1 MKIFYLNPHRYDTIQ
16 RDERGATMA
25 YRYGN
30 RYQFGLFPQSIED
43 YVAPNDPVRAYDAF
57 VEALDFNVLGI
68 EIDPHQVGNSEYDP
82 KAMLKLFVYGY
93 SYGIK
98 SSRKLERETH
108 HNLSFI
114 WLMGGLKPDHKTIA
128 EFRRKNKEALK
139 KVLRQC
145 ARMSVK
151 LDLIAGNVLFV
162 DGAKIRANAARAETH
177 DQAYYEQ
184 HLSEIDR
191 RIEQFVEECEKI
203 DEMEESQ
210 KSWVEMERELTQKK
224 QLKERIQEVLK
235 TMKETGRKELNLTD
249 PDCAV
254 MHSIQGSHTS
264 YNVQTVV
271 DDKHGLIVHAEAVS
285 ETSDVNQFAQQ
296 IDQANAV
303 LEKPCEAASADAGYA
318 DTQELQ
324 KIDAKGIKVV
334 VPSQRQAL
342 HEEEGPFSKSHF
354 RYDQEQDCYWCP
366 QGHRLSYVGTDK
378 GSGKRH
384 YQITNRKICQGCVHY
399 GQCTEAKKGRKII
412 RLPLEEVKERLEAQ
426 YEEASSQEIYARR
439 KARAEHPFGHIKRNL
454 KTDSFLM
461 RGRTGVNAETSLLG
475 TCFNLA
481 RMITIL
487 GVLGL
492 IEKLIAF
499 RVPAFG

>member
-1 MKIFYLNPHRYDTIQ
+1 MQPN
-16 RDERGATMA
+16 ERGVAMA

-30 RYQFGLFPQSIED
+30 RYQFGLFPRSIED
-43 YVAPNDPVRAYDAF
+43 YVAPSDPVRAYDAF
-57 VEALDFNVLGI
+57 VEALDFKALGI
-68 EIDPHQVGNSEYDP
+68 EIDPNQVGNSEYDP
-82 KAMLKLFVYGY
+82 KAMVKLIVYGY

-98 SSRKLERETH
+98 ASRKLERETH

-145 ARMSVK
+145 ARMCLK

-162 DGAKIRANAARAETH
+162 DGAKIRANAGRGQTH
-177 DQAYYEQ
+177 DQAYSEQ

-191 RIEQFVEECEKI
+191 RIEQLVEECEKI
-203 DEMEESQ
+203 DEMEEGE
-210 KSWVEMERELTQKK
+210 KSWVEMEHELTQKK
-224 QLKERIQEVLK
+224 QLKERIQEALK
-235 TMKETGRKELNLTD
+235 TMKETGREKINLTD
-249 PDCAV
+249 PDCAL
-254 MHSIQGSHTS
+254 MHSIQGSHAG
-264 YNVQTVV
+264 YNVQSVV
-271 DDKHGLIVHAEAVS
+271 DDKHGLIVHTEAVS

-296 IDQANAV
+296 INQANDV
-303 LEKPCEAASADAGYA
+303 LGKPCEAACADAGYA

-324 KIDAKGIKVV
+324 KIDAEGIKVV

-366 QGHRLSYVGTDK
+366 EGHRLSYMGTDK

-384 YQITNRKICQGCVHY
+384 YQITDRKICHRCVHY

-439 KARAEHPFGHIKRNL
+439 KARVEHPFGHIKRNL
-454 KTDSFLM
+454 KTDGFLL
-461 RGRTGVNAETSLLG
+461 RGRTGVNAETSLLA

-487 GVLGL
+487 GVSEL
-492 IEKLIAF
+492 IGRLRGFK
-499 RVPAFG
+499 VPAFT

>member
-1 MKIFYLNPHRYDTIQ
+1 
-16 RDERGATMA
+16 MA

-30 RYQFGLFPQSIED
+30 RYQLGLFPQSIDD
-43 YVAPNDPVRAYDAF
+43 YVAKDDSVRAYDAF
-57 VEALDFNVLGI
+57 VEALDFSALGV
-68 EIDPHQVGNSEYDP
+68 EIDPQQVGNSEYDP
-82 KAMLKLFVYGY
+82 KAMMKLLVYGY

-128 EFRRKNKEALK
+128 EFRRNHKGALK
-139 KVLRQC
+139 KVLKQC
-145 ARMSVK
+145 ARLCIK
-151 LDLIAGNVLFV
+151 LNLIAGNILFV
-162 DGAKIRANAARAETH
+162 DGTKIRANASRSQIH

-184 HLSEIDR
+184 LLSEVDG
-191 RIEQFVEECEKI
+191 RIEQLLEECEGI
-203 DEMEESQ
+203 DQQEEGLGSCVAMEKELAKAERL
-210 KSWVEMERELTQKK
+210 KSKVEEA
-224 QLKERIQEVLK
+224 LKAFE
-235 TMKETGRKELNLTD
+235 ETGREQINLTD
-249 PDCAV
+249 PDCAL
-254 MHSIQGSHTS
+254 MHSIQGSHAD
-264 YNVQTVV
+264 YNVQGVV
-271 DDKHGLIVHAEAVS
+271 DDKHGLIVHAEPVS
-285 ETSDVNQFAQQ
+285 ETSDVNQFAHQ
-296 IDQANAV
+296 IEQANEV
-303 LEKPCEAASADAGYA
+303 LEEPCKAGCADGGYA
-318 DTQELQ
+318 DTEELQ
-324 KIDAKGIKVV
+324 KIDEQQIKVV

-378 GSGKRH
+378 GNGKRH
-384 YQITNRKICQGCVHY
+384 YQITDRKICQGCVHY

-439 KARAEHPFGHIKRNL
+439 KARVEHPFGHMKRNL
-454 KTDSFLM
+454 KTDAFLM
-461 RGRTGVNAETSLLG
+461 RGREGVGAETSLLA

-487 GVLGL
+487 GVSGL
-492 IEKLIAF
+492 IEKLTAMSAF
-499 RVPAFG
+499 PAPKMG

>member
-1 MKIFYLNPHRYDTIQ
+1 
-16 RDERGATMA
+16 
-25 YRYGN
+25 
-30 RYQFGLFPQSIED
+30 
-43 YVAPNDPVRAYDAF
+43 VAPNDPVRAYDAF
-57 VEALDFNVLGI
+57 VEALDFNALGI
-68 EIDPHQVGNSEYDP
+68 EMDPNRVGNPEYDP

-98 SSRKLERETH
+98 SSRKLERELY

-114 WLMGGLKPDHKTIA
+114 WLMGGLKPDHKTIS

-145 ARMSVK
+145 ARMCLR

-162 DGAKIRANAARAETH
+162 DGTKIRANASRGQTH

-184 HLSEIDR
+184 LLSEIDG
-191 RIEQFVEECEKI
+191 RIDQLVEESERI
-203 DEMEESQ
+203 DETEAGQ
-210 KSWVEMERELTQKK
+210 TSWVEMKDDLAQK
-224 QLKERIQEVLK
+224 QRLKERIQEVLETLK
-235 TMKETGRKELNLTD
+235 GTGKEEINLID
-249 PDCAV
+249 PDCAL
-254 MHSIQGSHTS
+254 MRSIQGSHAS
-264 YNVQTVV
+264 YNVQSVV
-271 DDKHGLIVHAEAVS
+271 DEKNGLIVHMEAVS
-285 ETSDVNQFAQQ
+285 ETSDLNQFAQQ
-296 IDQANAV
+296 IDQANEV
-303 LEKPCEAASADAGYA
+303 LEKPCEVASADAGYA

-342 HEEEGPFSKSHF
+342 HEEESPFSKSHF

-366 QGHRLSYVGTDK
+366 EGHRLNYVGTDK

-384 YQITNRKICQGCVHY
+384 YQITQREICQRCVHY

-412 RLPLEEVKERLEAQ
+412 RLALEEVKERLETQ
-426 YEEASSQEIYARR
+426 YEESSSQEIYVKR
-439 KARAEHPFGHIKRNL
+439 KARVEHPFGHIKRNL
-454 KTDSFLM
+454 KTDGFLL
-461 RGRTGVNAETSLLG
+461 RGLTGVNAETSLLG

-487 GVLGL
+487 GVSGL
-492 IEKLIAF
+492 IEKLMAL
-499 RVPAFG
+499 RVPALG

>member
-1 MKIFYLNPHRYDTIQ
+1 MQ
-16 RDERGATMA
+16 RDEGGLQMA
-25 YRYGN
+25 YRYGD
-30 RYQFGLFPQSIED
+30 RFQLGLFPRSIED
-43 YVAPNDPVRAYDAF
+43 YVAPSDPVRAYDAF
-57 VEALDFNVLGI
+57 VEALEFSALGI
-68 EIDPHQVGNSEYDP
+68 EIDPNQVGNSEYDP

-93 SYGIK
+93 SYGTK
-98 SSRKLERETH
+98 TSRKLERETH

-128 EFRRKNKEALK
+128 EFRRTNKKALK

-145 ARMSVK
+145 ARMCLK

-162 DGAKIRANAARAETH
+162 DGTKIRANAARAQTH
-177 DQAYYEQ
+177 DQAYYER

-191 RIEQFVEECEKI
+191 RIEQLVEECEKI
-203 DEMEESQ
+203 DEMEEGQ
-210 KSWVEMERELTQKK
+210 RSWVEMEHELTQKK
-224 QLKERIQEVLK
+224 QLKERMQEALK
-235 TMKETGRKELNLTD
+235 TMKETGRDQINLTD
-249 PDCAV
+249 PDCAI
-254 MHSIQGSHTS
+254 MHSIQGSHAS
-264 YNVQTVV
+264 YNVQSVV
-271 DDKHGLIVHAEAVS
+271 DNQHGLIVHAEAVS

-296 IDQANAV
+296 IDQANDI
-303 LEKPCEAASADAGYA
+303 LEKSCEAASADAGYA

-354 RYDQEQDCYWCP
+354 KYDQEQDCYWCP
-366 QGHRLSYVGTDK
+366 EGHRLSYVGTDK

-384 YQITNRKICQGCVHY
+384 YQITHRKICQGCVHY
-399 GQCTEAKKGRKII
+399 GECTEAKKGRKII
-412 RLPLEEVKERLEAQ
+412 RLPLEEVKERLESQ

-439 KARAEHPFGHIKRNL
+439 KARVEHPFGHIKRNL
-454 KTDSFLM
+454 KTDGFLL
-461 RGRTGVNAETSLLG
+461 RGQSGVNAETSLLG

-487 GVLGL
+487 GVSGL
-492 IEKLIAF
+492 IERLMAF
-499 RVPAFG
+499 KVPAFT